1 MKKIVILIS
10 VVLVLLIAYLVMSK
24 KSMDTGN
31 NEANVISNLF
41 KGKEE
46 TAVTKPMETSK
57 GRPAITPAMSRFQG
71 SDPKKV
77 QEVFIDGLKK
87 QVPKGQDVPR

>member
-1 MKKIVILIS
+1 
-10 VVLVLLIAYLVMSK
+10 MSK
-24 KSMDTGN
+24 KNMDTGN

-41 KGKEE
+41 KGKTEE
-46 TAVTKPMETSK
+46 KPADTKPMETSK
-57 GRPAITPAMSRFQG
+57 GRPAITPAMTRFKG
-71 SDPKKV
+71 NDPKKV